1 LQLLTYGPRL
11 YGKPA
16 HLDYI
21 ASALREKHGNNK
33 LLILAAKRN
42 SGSLTYDGIEL
53 GGERVAHEIE
63 EAIDNYTN
71 QGYKIKKL
79 SLVGYSLGGLVARY
93 AIGLLFSRGYFD
105 KIQPVNFTTF
115 VTPHVGVRSPARRN
129 HFWNVLGAR
138 TISKSGRQLFMI
150 DKFRDT
156 GSPLLSLLAAEGSIF
171 MLGLARFQRR
181 CLYAN
186 IVNDRAS
193 VFYTTSISKHDPFVR
208 LEDVSINYLPGY
220 GEIVVDPDNP
230 VRPRETTDRT
240 LRTRVSR
247 AVVSSVSGLPFRL
260 FLLLFIPFASLL
272 YLINAAIQ
280 TVRSQRRIRL
290 HEEGKLGVPL
300 STYKLPLFVEEMRS
314 VVEEMY
320 ETVNAAREPEYLA
333 DDAGHD
339 PAEPEAVAASPSS
352 DGQQDQDAPTE
363 PASTRSLGTSKSD
376 DCLVIKPP
384 NSNGEEVK
392 LGLKFPTLALTPAQF
407 TIIDNLNS
415 VGFRKYP
422 VHIHDSSHSHAAII
436 VRMPKKDGHQ
446 ALVGGGIL
454 ALKAQ
459 LPPQVSSAV
468 CCV

>member
-1 LQLLTYGPRL
+1 LQLLTYPHRL

-21 ASALREKHGNNK
+21 ASALREKYGNDK

-42 SGSLTYDGIEL
+42 SGNLTYDGIEL
-53 GGERVAHEIE
+53 GGERVAHEVE
-63 EAIDNYTN
+63 EAIDNYTK
-71 QGYKIKKL
+71 QGYEIKKL

-115 VTPHVGVRSPARRN
+115 ATPHVGVRSPARRN

-156 GSPLLSLLAAEGSIF
+156 GSPLLSLLAATGSIF
-171 MLGLARFQRR
+171 MLGLAKFQHR

-193 VFYTTSISKHDPFVR
+193 VFYTTSISKHDPFVP

-220 GEIVVDPDNP
+220 GEVIIDPENP
-230 VRPRETTDRT
+230 VCPRETTDRT
-240 LRTRVSR
+240 IRTRVSR

-272 YLINAAIQ
+272 YLVNAAIQ

-333 DDAGHD
+333 DDAGHS
-339 PAEPEAVAASPSS
+339 PAEPELSVSPSPS
-352 DGQQDQDAPTE
+352 DGRQVQDQDSPPE
-363 PASTRSLGTSKSD
+363 SASTRSLGTSKSD

-384 NSNGEEVK
+384 NNSNGEDVK
-392 LGLKFPTLALTPAQF
+392 PILKFPTLALTPAQF

-436 VRMPKKDGHQ
+436 VRMPKKVFDEGKTVIRHW
-446 ALVGGGIL
+446 LEEEFRL
-454 ALKAQ
+454 
-459 LPPQVSSAV
+459 
-468 CCV
+468 